1 MAFPNQ
7 YYILFEEFVRDQRGA
22 CEGLYD
28 FLGVSAPEEGIPYE
42 VKTLRSHS
50 TFGRNFH
57 AGMGYEGF
65 QGGVRHSDMAD
76 RMSYTYVVYVR
87 RRDYARARALLG

>member
-1 MAFPNQ
+1 MITIFNRRRLRLDA
-7 YYILFEEFVRDQRGA
+7 
-22 CEGLYD
+22 
-28 FLGVSAPEEGIPYE
+28 SAEAAARVWSALEAAGIPYE

-50 TFGRNFH
+50 TFDRNFH

-65 QGGVRHSDMAD
+65 QGGVRHSDVAD

>member
-1 MAFPNQ
+1 MITIFNRRRLWLDA
-7 YYILFEEFVRDQRGA
+7 
-22 CEGLYD
+22 
-28 FLGVSAPEEGIPYE
+28 SAEAAARVWSALEAAGIPYE

-76 RMSYTYVVYVR
+76 RMSYTYVVYVH